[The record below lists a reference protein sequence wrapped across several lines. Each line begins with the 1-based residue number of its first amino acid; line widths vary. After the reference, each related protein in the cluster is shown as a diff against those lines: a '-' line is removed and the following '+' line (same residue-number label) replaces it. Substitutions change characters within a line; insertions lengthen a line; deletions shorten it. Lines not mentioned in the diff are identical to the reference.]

1 MPIQVL
7 MPALS
12 PTMTEGKLA
21 TWLKKEGEAVN
32 SGDVIAEIETDKAT
46 MEVEA
51 VEEGTMGR
59 ILVPEGTEGVAVNT
73 PIALLLE
80 DGEDE
85 SALSGFSAAAPAAQP
100 SAPAAPAEP
109 AAPAA
114 AASPA
119 PAAAPAP
126 AATNGAAGRVFAS
139 PLARRMASQAGLD
152 LATINGSG
160 PRGRVVK
167 RDIEAALAGG
177 VPAAAAPAAAPAP
190 GPAPAAAQPFEP
202 AFELEP
208 HTTMRRTI
216 ARRLSESKRDIPHF
230 YLSVDCELDALLQM
244 RKQLNDQAPEGTKLS
259 VNDLII
265 KVVALGL
272 RRVPAANASWSDE
285 GIKLY
290 QSIDVAVA
298 VATEGGLIT
307 PVIRSADAKGLA
319 TISSEMKELAG
330 RAREGK
336 LMPEDYSGGT
346 FTISNLGM
354 FEIRDFSA
362 VINPPQAC
370 ILAVGAGDQRPVVK
384 DGALAVATVMSC
396 TLSVDHRAV
405 DGAIGAQ
412 FLQAFKE
419 LVEAPLS
426 MML

>member
-1 MPIQVL
+1 
-7 MPALS
+7 
-12 PTMTEGKLA
+12 
-21 TWLKKEGEAVN
+21 
-32 SGDVIAEIETDKAT
+32 
-46 MEVEA
+46 
-51 VEEGTMGR
+51 
-59 ILVPEGTEGVAVNT
+59 
-73 PIALLLE
+73 
-80 DGEDE
+80 
-85 SALSGFSAAAPAAQP
+85 
-100 SAPAAPAEP
+100 
-109 AAPAA
+109 
-114 AASPA
+114 
-119 PAAAPAP
+119 
-126 AATNGAAGRVFAS
+126 
-139 PLARRMASQAGLD
+139 
-152 LATINGSG
+152 
-160 PRGRVVK
+160 
-167 RDIEAALAGG
+167 
-177 VPAAAAPAAAPAP
+177 
-190 GPAPAAAQPFEP
+190 
-202 AFELEP
+202 
-208 HTTMRRTI
+208 MRKTI
-216 ARRLSESKRDIPHF
+216 ARRLSESKRDTPHF
-230 YLSVDCELDALLQM
+230 YLSVDCELDALLAM
-244 RKQLNDQAPEGTKLS
+244 RKELNDQAPEGTKLS

-265 KVVALGL
+265 KAVALGL

-290 QSIDVAVA
+290 QSIDVSVA

-319 TISSEMKELAG
+319 TISTEMKDLAV

-354 FEIRDFSA
+354 FGIRDFSA

-370 ILAVGAGDQRPVVK
+370 ILAVGAGEQRPVVK